1 SDCTLRSYR
10 AGQQGTA
17 VRCVRNHSITSLA
30 PINRDGDTFS
40 PSALAVLIL
49 ITVAT
54 RAGPPHPTSELRTL
68 PTVGVWGCAEGLKWS
83 RLSEQIF
90 LLDKW
95 SFCLGWVAQ
104 AKGAAT

>member
-1 SDCTLRSYR
+1 RAQSSDCTLRSYR

-30 PINRDGDTFS
+30 PINRAGDTFS

-54 RAGPPHPTSELRTL
+54 RAGPPQ
-68 PTVGVWGCAEGLKWS
+68 LKWS

-104 AKGAAT
+104 AKGRRLEAGKRGASHER